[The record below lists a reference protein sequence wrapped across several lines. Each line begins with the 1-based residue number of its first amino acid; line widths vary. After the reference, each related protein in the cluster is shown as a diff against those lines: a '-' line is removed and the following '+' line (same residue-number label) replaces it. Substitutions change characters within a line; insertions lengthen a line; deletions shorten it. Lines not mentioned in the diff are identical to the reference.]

1 MPAAP
6 HINLAEWQ
14 EHLDFLLPRRELLRA
29 DQIAGAIGVD
39 EKTIHRLFDSA
50 TLHGHEVNAAKGER
64 QHRRYRRDSVILFLA
79 DRANYAP
86 ADLRLK
92 LLGILI
98 KQPLSELVLFHQ
110 ALGEQIRRKQ
120 A

>member
-1 MPAAP
+1 MPAAT

-29 DQIAGAIGVD
+29 DEIANALGID
-39 EKTIHRLFDSA
+39 DKTVTRLFEA
-50 TLHGHEVNAAKGER
+50 RQLAGHEFNTARGER
-64 QHRRYRRDSVILFLA
+64 QHRRYRRDSAILWLA
-79 DRANYAP
+79 ERANYAP
-86 ADLRLK
+86 AELRLK

-120 A
+120 S

>member
-1 MPAAP
+1 MPSAP

-14 EHLDFLLPRRELLRA
+14 EHLDFMLPRRELLRA
-29 DQIAGAIGVD
+29 DEIAKALGVD
-39 EKTIHRLFDSA
+39 EKTVTRMFEARQIA
-50 TLHGHEVNAAKGER
+50 GHEINTAKGER
-64 QHRRYRRDSVILFLA
+64 QHRRYRRDGVILCLA
-79 DRANYAP
+79 ERANYAP

-120 A
+120 S